1 MHNGLHEAPPNVRIP
16 PLPSLGQW
24 RWRGWLRPRPWSS
37 TTIHETSVTPII
49 KFRRRDNLF
58 RTSGPCSRLRSDI
71 LLQGI
76 VEGLL
81 PVGELEDDVIPVS
94 HCC

>member
-1 MHNGLHEAPPNVRIP
+1 MGGRDPD
-16 PLPSLGQW
+16 LG
-24 RWRGWLRPRPWSS
+24 LRPPFVKLLWQ
-37 TTIHETSVTPII
+37 PIV
-49 KFRRRDNLF
+49 KFRRWDNL
-58 RTSGPCSRLRSDI
+58 LRMSSPSSCLHSDI

-81 PVGELEDDVIPVS
+81 PISELEDDVIPVS